1 MAKYFPQSIKLYHK
15 TSNRKK
21 NYSRGLEKQKK
32 SCCISHRENAFKT
45 FGWKCN
51 KNRLSSHSLRG
62 LQHICIRNRHQD
74 AHSVENRKINSH
86 RKMFREINYF
96 DMISITL
103 SYLVNVDTYSHLCS
117 FYYIKNVCSSE
128 IITLLMLGKTLV
140 IRELLL
146 WYKRIMGKDGTLY
159 YKEERSK

>member
-1 MAKYFPQSIKLYHK
+1 MAKHFQCKKLYHK
-15 TSNRKK
+15 TCNRKK
-21 NYSRGLEKQKK
+21 KLFTWTWKTKKK

-45 FGWKCN
+45 FRWKCN

-128 IITLLMLGKTLV
+128 IITLGKTLV

>member
-1 MAKYFPQSIKLYHK
+1 MSTCKYFQLWQNIFHKEKLYHK

-21 NYSRGLEKQKK
+21 NIHVDLKNKKK

-62 LQHICIRNRHQD
+62 LQHICIRNRHHD
-74 AHSVENRKINSH
+74 AHSVEKWKINSQKKKSFH
-86 RKMFREINYF
+86 RIKYF
-96 DMISITL
+96 AMSSITL

-128 IITLLMLGKTLV
+128 IIIYFADVGKNTCYKGIAVV
-140 IRELLL
+140 I
-146 WYKRIMGKDGTLY
+146 
-159 YKEERSK
+159 